1 MRWDTPIIL
10 SSQWV
15 MESKSVLEKI
25 QDPVVENRYNM
36 TSTSKQYPPPA
47 NGGFV
52 PNINDPALKDFAARP
67 YSLYS
72 PGQALFD
79 NTHRQD
85 LVGHIH
91 KETSLNAVFFS
102 QSNIDHIQKGVHDQ
116 VMLMSGSKYSIDKQ
130 NEDDIKIIM
139 RSYYL
144 MYAKN
149 NPKMVAQELEDLNRR
164 SIGHISA
171 KVYSEVDFH
180 MFYRKD
186 IESFA
191 PPIANPTN
199 VHVYGSRSNELKSFF

>member
-1 MRWDTPIIL
+1 
-10 SSQWV
+10 
-15 MESKSVLEKI
+15 MEKSVLEKI
-25 QDPVVENRYNM
+25 EDPHVENRYNM

-52 PNINDPALKDFAARP
+52 PNINDPSLKNFAARP

-72 PGQALFD
+72 PGPALFD

-91 KETSLNAVFFS
+91 KETPLNAVFFS
-102 QSNIDHIQKGVHDQ
+102 QSNLEHIQQAVHAQ
-116 VMLMSGSKYSIDKQ
+116 VMMMSGGKYSIDRQ

-144 MYAKN
+144 MYGKN
-149 NPKMVAQELEDLNRR
+149 NPKMVAEELEDLNRR
-164 SIGHISA
+164 TIGYVSG
-171 KVYSEVDFH
+171 KVFSEVDFY

>member
-1 MRWDTPIIL
+1 
-10 SSQWV
+10 
-15 MESKSVLEKI
+15 MEKSVLEKI
-25 QDPVVENRYNM
+25 EDPHVENRYNM

-52 PNINDPALKDFAARP
+52 PNINDPTLKDFAARP
-67 YSLYS
+67 YSLYAK
-72 PGQALFD
+72 GEALFG

-85 LVGHIH
+85 LVGTLH
-91 KETSLNAVFFS
+91 KETPLNIVFFS

-116 VMLMSGSKYSIDKQ
+116 VMLMSGNKYNIDRQ
-130 NEDDIKIIM
+130 NDDDVKIIM

-149 NPKMVAQELEDLNRR
+149 NPKMVVQELEDLNRR

-180 MFYRKD
+180 MFYRSD
-186 IESFA
+186 IEKFA

-199 VHVYGSRSNELKSFF
+199 VHVYGSRVNELKSFF

>member
-1 MRWDTPIIL
+1 MD
-10 SSQWV
+10 
-15 MESKSVLEKI
+15 SKSVLEKI
-25 QDPVVENRYNM
+25 QDPHVENHYNM
-36 TSTSKQYPPPA
+36 TSTSQQYPPPKF
-47 NGGFV
+47 GGFV
-52 PNINDPALKDFAARP
+52 PNINDPSTKDFAARP
-67 YSLYS
+67 YSLYA
-72 PGQALFD
+72 PGAALFG

-85 LVGHIH
+85 LVGTQH
-91 KETSLNAVFFS
+91 KETPLNSVFFS
-102 QSNIDHIQKGVHDQ
+102 QDNTDHIQKAVHDQ
-116 VMLMSGSKYSIDKQ
+116 VMLMSGNKYNIEKQ

-149 NPKMVAQELEDLNRR
+149 NPKTVAEELEDLNRR

-191 PPIANPTN
+191 SPIANPTN

>member
-1 MRWDTPIIL
+1 
-10 SSQWV
+10 
-15 MESKSVLEKI
+15 MEKSVLEKI
-25 QDPVVENRYNM
+25 QDPHVENRYNM

-47 NGGFV
+47 NGGYC
-52 PNINDPALKDFAARP
+52 PNINDPATKDFAARP

-72 PGQALFD
+72 PGPALFGD
-79 NTHRQD
+79 THRQD
-85 LVGHIH
+85 LVGTQH
-91 KETSLNAVFFS
+91 KETPLNVVFFS
-102 QSNIDHIQKGVHDQ
+102 QDNINHIQKAVRDQ
-116 VMLMSGSKYSIDKQ
+116 VYLMSGNKYNIDKQ

-149 NPKMVAQELEDLNRR
+149 NPKMISEELEDLNRR
-164 SIGHISA
+164 TIGYVSG
-171 KVYSEVDFH
+171 KVYSEVEFYI
-180 MFYRKD
+180 FYRKD

>member
-1 MRWDTPIIL
+1 
-10 SSQWV
+10 
-15 MESKSVLEKI
+15 MEKSVLEKI
-25 QDPVVENRYNM
+25 QDPHVENRYNM
-36 TSTSKQYPPPA
+36 TSTSQQYPPPKF
-47 NGGFV
+47 GGFV
-52 PNINDPALKDFAARP
+52 PNINDPSLKDFSARP

-72 PGQALFD
+72 PGEALFG

-85 LVGHIH
+85 LIGHLH
-91 KETSLNAVFFS
+91 KETPLNVVFFS
-102 QSNIDHIQKGVHDQ
+102 QDNIDHIQQAVRDQ
-116 VMLMSGSKYSIDKQ
+116 VKLMSGNKYNIDKQ

-144 MYAKN
+144 MYNKN
-149 NPKMVAQELEDLNRR
+149 NPKMIAEELEDLNRR
-164 SIGHISA
+164 TIGYISG